1 MARVYILSQ
10 GIGDD
15 ERLVGVFATMGDAES
30 ARIAHCKAG
39 DGDTF
44 EHELG
49 RVVKGFQED
58 TPWWNA
64 EIKSAL
70 LGIDHVRRHVRS
82 YVPSHTSWAIPSCN
96 TKDGF
101 PIKIGTLVSE
111 DHLRSLAD
119 EIVKAHI
126 ATWPE

>member
-1 MARVYILSQ
+1 MAKVYILTQ
-10 GIGDD
+10 GLGDD
-15 ERLVGVFATMGDAES
+15 AHIVGVFSTIGDAES
-30 ARIAHCKAG
+30 ARIKHCKAG
-39 DGDTF
+39 DGDIR

-49 RVVKGFQED
+49 RIVKGFQED

-82 YVPSHTSWAIPSCN
+82 YVPNHTAWAIPSRN

-101 PIKIGTLVSE
+101 PIKIGSCVGE
-111 DHLRSLAD
+111 EHLRSLAD
-119 EIVKAHI
+119 EVVKAHI